1 MCGFDLLVCGNK
13 SYVCDVN
20 GWSFVKSSKRFWD
33 DAAKQLTCLMR
44 EYLRGLAKH
53 SGPRLHPR
61 TASVGDIGARLASAS
76 EEEECGEFD
85 SQIGGKSKPEES
97 DGGPAEKTEHLRC
110 VIAIIRHADRT
121 PKQKMKL
128 KIRKGGPC
136 QELLDLMER
145 VGNLN
150 LSKVKGESAAEASAS
165 TQPAPEHAH
174 LDSAACDPCAKTKTP
189 VPGGHHDPLPQDE
202 TDSASSADRKQDSAQ
217 HCPGTTM
224 EETRQGAHE
233 EGKAGEESRG
243 EEHTASAT
251 GLKEGGGKEGSG
263 KEGGG
268 DKKDKKKETKDKDKK
283 DDKADLET
291 GKVNVKEVKLKT
303 ALHLTQCLEAT
314 RMSLERIAQQDRFT
328 SGVESEVDEEGSP
341 TPTPKKT
348 QAGSTPKASEDGR
361 AADDIDDAQ
370 SAKEECK
377 VLKPLDNNVEAKLL
391 QMKAVLEKGGHFDG
405 INRKVQIKPLKWVV
419 DDGVPVITQAQVV

>member
-44 EYLRGLAKH
+44 EHLRSLAKL
-53 SGPRLHPR
+53 SGPRMHPR

-76 EEEECGEFD
+76 EEEEGGEFG

-97 DGGPAEKTEHLRC
+97 DGGSAEKMEHLRC

-145 VGNLN
+145 VGNL
-150 LSKVKGESAAEASAS
+150 SKVKGEAAAEASGS
-165 TQPAPEHAH
+165 SQPAPVHAH
-174 LDSAACDPCAKTKTP
+174 LDATACDPTKTGSLAT
-189 VPGGHHDPLPQDE
+189 VPAGHRDPLPQDE
-202 TDSASSADRKQDSAQ
+202 TASASLADRKHDSAQ
-217 HCPGTTM
+217 HCPKTKM

-251 GLKEGGGKEGSG
+251 GLKEGGGKEGG
-263 KEGGG
+263 AKEGGG
-268 DKKDKKKETKDKDKK
+268 DKKDKKKESKDKDKK
-283 DDKADLET
+283 EDKADPEK
-291 GKVNVKEVKLKT
+291 GKVKVKEVKLKT

-314 RMSLERIAQQDRFT
+314 RTSLERIAQQDRFP

-348 QAGSTPKASEDGR
+348 QAGSTPKSLEDGR
-361 AADDIDDAQ
+361 AADDIDDAKP
-370 SAKEECK
+370 AKEESK
-377 VLKPLDNNVEAKLL
+377 ALKPLDNNVEAKLL